1 MSETVDFEDRLNLL
15 PFFNNANTNTTPES
29 FSNLNFDQH
38 DPFLSEANYQ
48 PNFQLNKVKNIYP
61 NTNHKIIKEFELGD
75 YCPINSLLEQQ
86 QQLNNYLSSSQNKCE
101 NVVELPIQPK
111 LRRKV
116 GRPPKNPNIKKIE
129 NNIEVN
135 NCKKQSKLVP
145 RIKEDDLASTFN
157 QVELENQLADKSEK
171 RFSCSYENCS
181 KTYAK
186 FSHLKAHLRRHTG
199 EKPFVCQWP
208 GCNWKFSRS
217 DELSRHK
224 RSHTN
229 DKPYECAICHKRFSR
244 SDHLNKHLKIHR
256 KDFPDSKF
264 DLIFY
269 MRHGKGGRRPKSV
282 SYLNQEV
289 MRKQQQEIKIQLE
302 QAKKQQQLSQLGLSS
317 IKLDQET

>member
-1 MSETVDFEDRLNLL
+1 MST
-15 PFFNNANTNTTPES
+15 S
-29 FSNLNFDQH
+29 Q
-38 DPFLSEANYQ
+38 
-48 PNFQLNKVKNIYP
+48 
-61 NTNHKIIKEFELGD
+61 GD
-75 YCPINSLLEQQ
+75 
-86 QQLNNYLSSSQNKCE
+86 
-101 NVVELPIQPK
+101 NVVDSSVQPK
-111 LRRKV
+111 LHRKV
-116 GRPPKNPNIKKIE
+116 GRPPKISNKKKKDSDLA
-129 NNIEVN
+129 VN
-135 NCKKQSKLVP
+135 DFKIQLESE
-145 RIKEDDLASTFN
+145 IKEDNLKLN
-157 QVELENQLADKSEK
+157 QIEVESQLMDKNEK
-171 RFSCSYENCS
+171 RFPCSYDNCS

-199 EKPFVCQWP
+199 EKPFICQWP
-208 GCNWKFSRS
+208 GCKWKFSRS

-289 MRKQQQEIKIQLE
+289 MRKQQQEIKNQLE
-302 QAKKQQQLSQLGLSS
+302 EAKKQQQLLQLGLNG
-317 IKLDQET
+317 IKLDSTI